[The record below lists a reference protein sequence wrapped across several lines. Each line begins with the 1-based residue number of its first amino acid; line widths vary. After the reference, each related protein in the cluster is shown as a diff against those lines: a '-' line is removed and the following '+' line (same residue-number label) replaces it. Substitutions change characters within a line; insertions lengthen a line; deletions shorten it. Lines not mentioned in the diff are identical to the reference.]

1 MPLAIL
7 NVGGMDDD
15 VQQKAEPVD
24 NDVALAPNDLLARIK
39 PLRVTLASGRC
50 STPKKGPEKKEG
62 CCVNQMRHPSSRSAN
77 WLGAQRDKIR
87 VIGSSLFDCAG
98 DTPAR
103 FDLDFSIG
111 DRARYMT
118 ARTDQQPFTDGEVSF
133 EPAPHIGV
141 FGRGLTIE
149 DTGFSDDYVL
159 AFLQCCLNR
168 ALDDQTVAGRDLA
181 GQRHALSEDQG
192 TSINLVTP

>member
-1 MPLAIL
+1 MLCSPPPAT
-7 NVGGMDDD
+7 
-15 VQQKAEPVD
+15 
-24 NDVALAPNDLLARIK
+24 
-39 PLRVTLASGRC
+39 TLASSCAGSEGFCAPCCRRSSQRSRIHNRPKTGR
-50 STPKKGPEKKEG
+50 TLLLHERPKKGPEKKEG

-168 ALDDQTVAGRDLA
+168 PLDDQTVAGRDLA

-192 TSINLVTP
+192 TSINLVTS